1 MLVLARKASES
12 IMIGDDIEVRV
23 IAVRGDQVRLGIA
36 APRHVPVHRREVY
49 EAVLAENRR
58 AMESRQ
64 QAAALLA
71 KKLCTPAAPTLKSP
85 DDAADKGHNERG
97 RGAHRAGGDS

>member
-71 KKLCTPAAPTLKSP
+71 KKLCSPPAPTLKP
-85 DDAADKGHNERG
+85 QDGAADNRDGERE
-97 RGAHRAGGDS
+97 GAHRAGGDS